1 MRKFIT
7 DFAPTVVLDDIK
19 VNINKAID
27 AFKPYEVSLTDEEKV
42 GVRTM
47 SQGREG
53 YVRLVSTIATQF
65 PDALSRAD
73 KPEDLSTSLDYY
85 ADVRAVRAGALQ
97 FLEMTDEI
105 LLGSGMDNMSLSD
118 RYVDNL
124 QISRKNSSA
133 LDLNMR
139 DVDEYNRRF
148 RNKPNDDTPAPAE
161 NPGL

>member
-1 MRKFIT
+1 
-7 DFAPTVVLDDIK
+7 
-19 VNINKAID
+19 
-27 AFKPYEVSLTDEEKV
+27 
-42 GVRTM
+42 M

-73 KPEDLSTSLDYY
+73 RPEDLSTSLDYY

-97 FLEMTDEI
+97 LLEITEEI

-124 QISRKNSSA
+124 QISRKNNSA

-139 DVDEYNRRF
+139 DVDEYNKRF
-148 RNKPNDDTPAPAE
+148 RNKPNDDTPAPPE